1 MSKIKLKDKQN
12 INDNDESVLWRNFT
26 LCFCDDHDHH
36 GELFLIVTLIVH
48 NDGVDHKSQF

>member
-12 INDNDESVLWRNFT
+12 INDNDESV
-26 LCFCDDHDHH
+26 CFCDDHDHH